1 MAELS
6 VPAAI
11 AGLLIYDGDDLIFD
25 GDDPS
30 TYILCETAED
40 LQAAFAALTAR
51 VEPDR
56 LPQEE
61 ARGSR

>member
-1 MAELS
+1 MAEL
-6 VPAAI
+6 PIAAGV

-40 LQAAFAALTAR
+40 LEAAFAALTAT
-51 VEPDR
+51 
-56 LPQEE
+56 
-61 ARGSR
+61 A

>member
-1 MAELS
+1 MLPQPPTPAEENAMADLP
-6 VPAAI
+6 VAAAV

-40 LQAAFAALTAR
+40 LEAAFAALTAT
-51 VEPDR
+51 
-56 LPQEE
+56 
-61 ARGSR
+61 A